1 MWKCAQCAAKVSM
14 EKRRDRSTQH
24 RHYSREDS
32 KGIQSGEARCNS
44 WVPTGSVSFSV
55 LYCAEVEGFVDD
67 ITASIGERHKELA
80 GIAGRVLKYVQ
91 SVRS

>member
-1 MWKCAQCAAKVSM
+1 M
-14 EKRRDRSTQH
+14 TG
-24 RHYSREDS
+24 HYTREDS

-44 WVPTGSVSFSV
+44 WVPTGSVCFSV

-67 ITASIGERHKELA
+67 ITASIGERQ